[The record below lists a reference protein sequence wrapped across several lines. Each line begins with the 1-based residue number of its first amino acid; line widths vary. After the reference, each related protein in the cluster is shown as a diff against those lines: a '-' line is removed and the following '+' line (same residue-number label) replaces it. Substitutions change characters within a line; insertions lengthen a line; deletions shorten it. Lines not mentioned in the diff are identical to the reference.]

1 MRCHNLLYYTLWC
14 KNDNDLEVDDMSTYH
29 PLTEQEAIEIARN
42 LDQFFPSNASLSC
55 KEIGDGNLNLVFHI
69 IDSTSGKSLIMKQA
83 LPYAKVVGDSWPL
96 TLDRARI
103 ESEKLILE
111 GKLAPGLV
119 PQVYKYDPE
128 LSLTIMEDLSDH
140 VIMRKGLIEGNEY
153 PHFADH
159 ISTFLANTLFY
170 TSDLGMNQQD
180 KKLQVKN
187 FINPDLCKIT
197 EDLIFDDPYTVS
209 SNNNYEPAIED
220 AAAAL
225 RANDD
230 LHLEIAILREKFLTQ
245 AQALLHGDLHTG
257 SIFIKENSTKVIDPE
272 FAYYGPMGYDIGAV
286 FANLL
291 LNYAGQEYWM
301 KDAAA
306 REAFRNNLLQTIISI
321 WNQFN
326 DKFLALWETHGV
338 DRMANEAKGYKEY
351 YMKKVLQDT
360 VGYTGAKMVRRIVG
374 LAHVV
379 DIDGIEDAAIRNSAQ
394 RLAIAIGTELIVRN
408 RSIETIEEL
417 IELVKKQLER

>member
-1 MRCHNLLYYTLWC
+1 
-14 KNDNDLEVDDMSTYH
+14 MSTYH

-326 DKFLALWETHGV
+326 DKFLALWESHGV

-379 DIDGIEDAAIRNSAQ
+379 DIDGIEDAAIRNTAQ
-394 RLAIAIGTELIVRN
+394 RLALAIGTELIVRN

>member
-326 DKFLALWETHGV
+326 DKFLALWKTH
-338 DRMANEAKGYKEY
+338 
-351 YMKKVLQDT
+351 
-360 VGYTGAKMVRRIVG
+360 
-374 LAHVV
+374 
-379 DIDGIEDAAIRNSAQ
+379 
-394 RLAIAIGTELIVRN
+394 
-408 RSIETIEEL
+408 
-417 IELVKKQLER
+417 

>member
-1 MRCHNLLYYTLWC
+1 
-14 KNDNDLEVDDMSTYH
+14 MSTYH

-394 RLAIAIGTELIVRN
+394 RLALAIGTELIVRN

>member
-1 MRCHNLLYYTLWC
+1 
-14 KNDNDLEVDDMSTYH
+14 MSTYH

-326 DKFLALWETHGV
+326 DKFLALWKTHGV